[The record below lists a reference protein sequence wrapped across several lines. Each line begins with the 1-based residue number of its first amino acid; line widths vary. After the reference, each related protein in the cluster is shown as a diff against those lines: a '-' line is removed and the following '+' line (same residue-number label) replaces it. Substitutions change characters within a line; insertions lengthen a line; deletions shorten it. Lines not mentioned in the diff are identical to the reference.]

1 MLIVGDIESTGQ
13 GLLIVGD
20 IESTCEDRS
29 EVEYKGPSGTFSD

>member
-20 IESTCEDRS
+20 IESACEDRS
-29 EVEYKGPSGTFSD
+29 EVVYKGPSGTFSD